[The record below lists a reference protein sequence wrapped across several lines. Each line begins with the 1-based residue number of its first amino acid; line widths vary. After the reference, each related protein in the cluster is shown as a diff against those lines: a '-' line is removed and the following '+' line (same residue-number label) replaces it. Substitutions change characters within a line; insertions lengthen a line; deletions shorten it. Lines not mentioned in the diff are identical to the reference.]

1 VMSADS
7 KIDALCADA
16 FSSRSTVVSFSIV
29 RSRGSERLSG
39 MDTYLIL
46 SHIKYMPYK
55 YMPPRLAGLLNT
67 SRVAIVAFSSK

>member
-1 VMSADS
+1 MMSADS

-46 SHIKYMPYK
+46 SHIKYMP
-55 YMPPRLAGLLNT
+55 PRLAGLLNT

>member
-1 VMSADS
+1 
-7 KIDALCADA
+7 
-16 FSSRSTVVSFSIV
+16 
-29 RSRGSERLSG
+29 

-46 SHIKYMPYK
+46 SHIK